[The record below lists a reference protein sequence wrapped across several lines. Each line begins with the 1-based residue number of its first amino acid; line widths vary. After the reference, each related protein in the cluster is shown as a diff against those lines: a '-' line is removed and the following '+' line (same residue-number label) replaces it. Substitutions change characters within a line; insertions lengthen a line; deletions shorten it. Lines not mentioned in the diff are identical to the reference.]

1 MKFTFIRETDEES
14 KRKPREIRYP
24 VSFMCGMLGV
34 SRAGYYAWLVRE
46 PSARALKDEELT
58 ALITGIGK
66 ENEGRYGIDRIH
78 RELARRGHAH
88 SPRRVRRLAR
98 AAGLA
103 CVHPRPYKAT
113 TLQDKARQ
121 RGLVDLVGRKFV
133 PDARDQLWYGDIT
146 YIHTISGWAY
156 MATVI
161 DGYSRKVVGW
171 SVARHMREGLVL
183 DAMKMAIRS
192 RRPAAG
198 EVVFHSDRGSQYT
211 GTEFRGLC
219 LANGIIPSVG
229 HTGICYDNAAAESFN
244 AILKKEL
251 IHLRVWAGL
260 KAVKR
265 AVFEYVEVYY
275 NRKRIQK
282 QLGYLTPFEY
292 EYGIDTRMAD
302 VA

>member
-211 GTEFRGLC
+211 DTEFRGLC

>member
-1 MKFTFIRETDEES
+1 MKFAFIRETDEES

-66 ENEGRYGIDRIH
+66 ENKGRYGIDRIH

-113 TLQDKARQ
+113 TVQDKARR
-121 RGLVDLVGRKFV
+121 RGLVDLVGRRFV

-171 SVARHMREGLVL
+171 SVASHMREGLVL
-183 DAMKMAIRS
+183 DAMKMAVRS
-192 RRPAAG
+192 RRPGAG
-198 EVVFHSDRGSQYT
+198 EVVFHSDRGSQD
-211 GTEFRGLC
+211 GFKGSSQQCR
-219 LANGIIPSVG
+219 
-229 HTGICYDNAAAESFN
+229 
-244 AILKKEL
+244 
-251 IHLRVWAGL
+251 
-260 KAVKR
+260 
-265 AVFEYVEVYY
+265 
-275 NRKRIQK
+275 
-282 QLGYLTPFEY
+282 
-292 EYGIDTRMAD
+292 
-302 VA
+302 